1 MKREPTDDA
10 TESKNLRMDGHLPR
24 GNRETPVAPSAVGGG
39 GRLGTVNDQ
48 APNAHAAGE
57 SDGLIVPKKQ
67 ANKAGPT
74 AAAESVE
81 GRGSTKGNVAG
92 KAADRTLSRKPASI
106 GLRGVRKAARR
117 DRIPINTF
125 TPHT

>member
-24 GNRETPVAPSAVGGG
+24 GNRE
-39 GRLGTVNDQ
+39 
-48 APNAHAAGE
+48 

-67 ANKAGPT
+67 ANKAGPM

-92 KAADRTLSRKPASI
+92 KAADRTQSRKPASI
-106 GLRGVRKAARR
+106 GLRDVRKAA
-117 DRIPINTF
+117 INTF
-125 TPHT
+125 TPHTRGRSRMR